1 MTYIILLRKR
11 NAYEKKNNLD
21 DYYSGYTG
29 SGFNVKLRAESNYTA
44 TGNTVGVK
52 WNLGYVSALP

>member
-1 MTYIILLRKR
+1 M
-11 NAYEKKNNLD
+11 NNKTVKHD

-29 SGFNVKLRAESNYTA
+29 SGFNVKLRANSNYTA

>member
-1 MTYIILLRKR
+1 MNGR
-11 NAYEKKNNLD
+11 NIVKYRD
-21 DYYSGYTG
+21 DNYYSGYTG
-29 SGFNVKLRAESNYTA
+29 SGFNVKLRADSNYTA